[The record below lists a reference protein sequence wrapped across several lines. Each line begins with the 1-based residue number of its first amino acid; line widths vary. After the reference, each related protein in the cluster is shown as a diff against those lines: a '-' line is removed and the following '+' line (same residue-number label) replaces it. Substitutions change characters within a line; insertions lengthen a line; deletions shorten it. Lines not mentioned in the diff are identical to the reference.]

1 MEQATA
7 TVYKLVQYDDPDPA
21 SVQVR
26 AHGNFRPGIRKESE
40 IVDLIKLSNPNE
52 IEQEV
57 MDFLS
62 SGSRIVVIQTDMCLP
77 MTRYLFSDTILKLTN
92 ISPAYRRVIV
102 REYDNVLYLARR
114 AFWNGKRLPIEFT
127 PEISQKIRDQFE
139 PTTGNVLK
147 HVPRERYRL
156 PLPSTLRSWTE
167 TKIEQWQ
174 ADMQLQELIQKIE
187 NMDEPSIR
195 VTHAA

>member
-1 MEQATA
+1 MEQEQA

-40 IVDLIKLSNPNE
+40 IVDLIKLENPSM
-52 IEQEV
+52 IEQEIEH
-57 MDFLS
+57 FLS
-62 SGSRIVVIQTDMCLP
+62 SGSRIVVIQTDICLP
-77 MTRYLFSDTILKLTN
+77 MTRYLFSDTILKLTSRN
-92 ISPAYRRVIV
+92 PSYRRVIV